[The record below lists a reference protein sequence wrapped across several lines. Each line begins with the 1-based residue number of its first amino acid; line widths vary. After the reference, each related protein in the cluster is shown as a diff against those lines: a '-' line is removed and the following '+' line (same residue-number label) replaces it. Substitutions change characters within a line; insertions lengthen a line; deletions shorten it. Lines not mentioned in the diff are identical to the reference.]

1 MIIESK
7 ESKTNA
13 SLIDLLGGNAKTA
26 DSKKDGI
33 FSKLLASLGA
43 QTKTG
48 DKAGTLSGDFKALI
62 DPKNGVV
69 RSLDSQKSVDK
80 NAGLGQLQALLSG
93 SEESEG
99 NALISAELLRTLS
112 DDQVRSLIHQA
123 KEYLKKE
130 IAAKNPAYE
139 KAPET
144 LPKSLIGLIQMAQK
158 MGLEPESITLSSIIT
173 EPEPSLAPELLSKT
187 LLEAKTLAKLPSV
200 TTTEEPAP
208 AEALTQLIS
217 QLKNKE
223 KNGTKT
229 PDSEMPPESGK
240 TAESKPTDQPLKSLL
255 QGIDK
260 RDAAPTASAA
270 EEKKADGA
278 QNASSQTKNDG
289 LIALLQGESRS
300 SSGTADETK
309 NLKTEGEASK
319 ALHAPKADS
328 FEVKSKE
335 AQQSMRHFAADL
347 KEAVEN
353 YKPPFTRLTM
363 KLNPEKL
370 GEVEVTLV
378 QRGNNVHVNIQ
389 SNNTTTV
396 AFLAHNAGELKAQLA
411 HQGITNATMNFMGG
425 NDQQNPQEQQQHS
438 QNRFRAYESFEE
450 LELNEEQ
457 LGALEIIIP
466 HYA

>member
-33 FSKLLASLGA
+33 FSKLLSSLGA

-48 DKAGTLSGDFKALI
+48 DKAGTLPADFKALI

-69 RSLDSQKSVDK
+69 RSLDSQKGVDK
-80 NAGLGQLQALLSG
+80 NAGIGQLQALLRG

-112 DDQVRSLIHQA
+112 DDQVRNLIHQA

-130 IAAKNPAYE
+130 IAAKNPAYD

-187 LLEAKTLAKLPSV
+187 LLEAKTIAKLPSV
-200 TTTEEPAP
+200 TNTEEPTP

-229 PDSEMPPESGK
+229 PDSDMTSESGR

-255 QGIDK
+255 QGLDK
-260 RDAAPTASAA
+260 RDAAPTAPAP
-270 EEKKADGA
+270 EEKKADVA
-278 QNASSQTKNDG
+278 QNGAPQTKNDG
-289 LIALLQGESRS
+289 LIALLQREVEPSEGK
-300 SSGTADETK
+300 TDEGK
-309 NLKTEGEASK
+309 SLKTEGEASK
-319 ALHAPKADS
+319 TMHAPKADS
-328 FEVKSKE
+328 LEVKSKE
-335 AQQSMRHFAADL
+335 AQQGMRHFAADL

-370 GEVEVTLV
+370 GEVEVTLI

-425 NDQQNPQEQQQHS
+425 NDQQNPQGQQQHS